1 MNKNVKLLAAV
12 AAAFAIGF
20 SANNFAMSDVPS
32 NFKVAVV
39 DVQQVV
45 ASSAQVKALKKE
57 QQAKT
62 EEVIKYIDKARKDVA
77 SVSDEKKKKA
87 LEDKYNK
94 ELVTKR
100 ETLEKDYA
108 TKLQAIDKNISSTIE
123 TQAKAKNYNVVL
135 AKGVVLYGGD
145 DITADIVKKIGRAHV

>member
-12 AAAFAIGF
+12 VAAFAIGF

-145 DITADIVKKIGRAHV
+145 DITADIVKIVK

>member
-123 TQAKAKNYNVVL
+123 TQAKAKKYNVVL

-145 DITADIVKKIGRAHV
+145 DITADIVKIVK

>member
-108 TKLQAIDKNISSTIE
+108 TKLQAIDKSISSTIE

-145 DITADIVKKIGRAHV
+145 DITADIVKIVK

>member
-100 ETLEKDYA
+100 EILEKDYA

-145 DITADIVKKIGRAHV
+145 DITADIVKIVK

>member
-123 TQAKAKNYNVVL
+123 TLAKAKNYNVVL

-145 DITADIVKKIGRAHV
+145 DITADIVKIVK

>member
-1 MNKNVKLLAAV
+1 MNKKVKLLAAV

-62 EEVIKYIDKARKDVA
+62 EEVIKYILRGSKIF
-77 SVSDEKKKKA
+77 
-87 LEDKYNK
+87 NK
-94 ELVTKR
+94 WYIHKTF
-100 ETLEKDYA
+100 
-108 TKLQAIDKNISSTIE
+108 
-123 TQAKAKNYNVVL
+123 
-135 AKGVVLYGGD
+135 
-145 DITADIVKKIGRAHV
+145 

>member
-45 ASSAQVKALKKE
+45 ASSDQVKALKKE

-145 DITADIVKKIGRAHV
+145 DITADIVKIVK

>member
-62 EEVIKYIDKARKDVA
+62 EEIIKYIDKARKDVA

-145 DITADIVKKIGRAHV
+145 DITADIVKIVK

>member
-20 SANNFAMSDVPS
+20 SANNNFAMSDVPS

-145 DITADIVKKIGRAHV
+145 DITADIVKIVK

>member
-20 SANNFAMSDVPS
+20 SANNFAMSDIPS

-145 DITADIVKKIGRAHV
+145 DITADIVKIVK

>member
-45 ASSAQVKALKKE
+45 ASSAQVKALKNE

-145 DITADIVKKIGRAHV
+145 DITADIVKIVK

>member
-145 DITADIVKKIGRAHV
+145 DITADIVKIVK

>member
-32 NFKVAVV
+32 NFKVAVI

-145 DITADIVKKIGRAHV
+145 DITADIVKIVK

>member
-145 DITADIVKKIGRAHV
+145 DITADIVRIVK

>member
-1 MNKNVKLLAAV
+1 MNKKVKLLAAV

-87 LEDKYNK
+87 LEYKYNK

-145 DITADIVKKIGRAHV
+145 DITADIVKIVK

>member
-1 MNKNVKLLAAV
+1 MNKKVKLLAAV

-145 DITADIVKKIGRAHV
+145 DITADIVKIVK

>member
-20 SANNFAMSDVPS
+20 SANNFAMSDGPS

-145 DITADIVKKIGRAHV
+145 DITADIVKIVK

>member
-45 ASSAQVKALKKE
+45 ASSVQVKALKKE

-145 DITADIVKKIGRAHV
+145 DITADIVKIVK